1 MGASVL
7 FLFCTSRH
15 IVLTC
20 VQMRTSIIEKYPV
33 FYTSVIKRT
42 RTGGVIEMSLYRG
55 YPKPFFLPL
64 VTIIPVD
71 STWIYDI

>member
-7 FLFCTSRH
+7 FLFRTSRH

-33 FYTSVIKRT
+33 FYTSVTSIKRT
-42 RTGGVIEMSLYRG
+42 HTGGVIEMSLYRG
-55 YPKPFFLPL
+55 YPKPFLFATRNNYP
-64 VTIIPVD
+64 
-71 STWIYDI
+71 S